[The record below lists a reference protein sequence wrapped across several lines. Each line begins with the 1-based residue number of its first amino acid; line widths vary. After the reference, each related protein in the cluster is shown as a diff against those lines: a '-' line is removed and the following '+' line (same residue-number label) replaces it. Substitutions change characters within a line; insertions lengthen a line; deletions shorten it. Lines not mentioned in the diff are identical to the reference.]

1 MFNRRYIREK
11 AVQAYYGFVQGGAE
25 SALSCQKNLLAGLDQ
40 TASLY
45 YLHISFLVSLSEYAQ
60 ERYESMTERKRFSEA
75 QLEGLRMMAQ
85 NLAVEHLKKDPNYLI
100 NIENYKFN
108 WKDRQTDLISAVF
121 NDLFNLQEGP
131 SIADKVLENLKADW
145 EQKPEAEKSDFEF
158 HRMFLRKMYRRK
170 IGPNPILRSYCEER
184 SLYWE
189 SDYESVTV
197 WVSTLIAQMS
207 PERLDNV
214 DQGWSAEDEAVV
226 FGKTLLEK
234 TLLHQDEY
242 NDYVFARLQNWKPE
256 RIGLTEKVLLCMA
269 VSEFLNFP
277 SIPVKV
283 TLNEYIELAKR
294 FCVADSAAF
303 INGVLNKIAKDL
315 ADEKKLRKSGRG
327 LIG

>member
-25 SALSCQKNLLAGLDQ
+25 SALACQKNLLAGLDQ

-45 YLHISFLVSLSEYAQ
+45 YSHISFLISLSEYAQ
-60 ERYESMTERKRFSEA
+60 ERLESLIERKRFPGT

-85 NLAVEHLKKDPNYLI
+85 NLAVEHLCKDPNYLL

-108 WKDRQTDLISAVF
+108 WRERQADLISAMF
-121 NDLFNLQEGP
+121 NDLFNFQDGP
-131 SIADKVLENLKADW
+131 SVADKVLENLKADW
-145 EQKPEAEKSDFEF
+145 EKEEEAEKTSFEF
-158 HRMFLRKMYRRK
+158 HRAFLRKMYRRK

-197 WVSTLIAQMS
+197 WVSSLIGQMS

-214 DQGWSAEDEAVV
+214 DRGWSAEDEAVA

-269 VSEFLNFP
+269 VCEFLNFP

-294 FCVADSAAF
+294 FCVADSGAF
-303 INGVLNKIAKDL
+303 INGILNKIAKDL
-315 ADEKKLRKSGRG
+315 AEEKKLRKSGRG